1 MNDIVTTLGRE
12 TGWLEAAQAI
22 QKDTV
27 ALRRAIHAEPELGL
41 HVRPPG
47 MAGGIAERE
56 IVEQEPRHTAM
67 LHHVACGSDHDRR
80 QAGRFEV
87 P

>member
-27 ALRRAIHAEPELGL
+27 ALRRAIQIGRA
-41 HVRPPG
+41 HV
-47 MAGGIAERE
+47 
-56 IVEQEPRHTAM
+56 
-67 LHHVACGSDHDRR
+67 
-80 QAGRFEV
+80 
-87 P
+87 